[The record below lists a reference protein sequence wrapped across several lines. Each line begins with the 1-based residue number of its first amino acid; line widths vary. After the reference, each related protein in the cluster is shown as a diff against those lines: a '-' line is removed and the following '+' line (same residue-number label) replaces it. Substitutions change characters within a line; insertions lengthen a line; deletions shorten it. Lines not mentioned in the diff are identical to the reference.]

1 MTLEE
6 LAAAFIA
13 PFEAANGPVLTSYQD
28 IAGVWT
34 IGYGTTHFNGVS
46 IKEGDVWTAAQC
58 MDALAE
64 DVSATIDAVTAA
76 NMWHPWDDDEIVAL
90 TSLAYNI
97 GLNAYR
103 SSSVL
108 KFHNQGDK
116 LAASQAFL
124 LWEKA
129 HVDGQLVT
137 VNGLLHRRQAEA
149 AKYLS

>member
-34 IGYGTTHFNGVS
+34 IGYGTTHYCGVS
-46 IKEGDVWTAAQC
+46 VQEGLVWTADECLAALSRDVQAT
-58 MDALAE
+58 MDS
-64 DVSATIDAVTAA
+64 VIVA
-76 NMWHPWDDDEIVAL
+76 NMHHPWDDNEIVAL

-124 LWEKA
+124 LWDKA